1 MKSSGTGKSIST
13 FAVVVAITAVVL
25 AGCDSAGAGGGGGTS
40 GGSYDITFEVS
51 GSYTPNDSG
60 PIPYNLL
67 VSYSYA
73 TASQGSVT
81 AQEQDPALPL
91 SETVTLEAGTGVSLS
106 ATLVDGEGTGSVTYT
121 LKQNGTV
128 IESHQYSDDS
138 VGYTISHTVGQ

>member
-1 MKSSGTGKSIST
+1 MKSFGTGKSISM
-13 FAVVVAITAVVL
+13 FAVVVAITAVIL
-25 AGCDSAGAGGGGGTS
+25 AGCDGAGAGGGGGS
-40 GGSYDITFEVS
+40 GGSYDITFEVT
-51 GSYTPNDSG
+51 GSYTPNNSG

-91 SETVTLEAGTGVSLS
+91 SDTVTLEAGTGVSLS
-106 ATLVDGEGTGSVTYT
+106 AALVDGEGTGSVTYT

-128 IESHQYSDDS
+128 IESHQYSDAS
-138 VGYTISHTVGQ
+138 TGYTISHSVGQ